1 MYAFFKEKNMKTRVL
16 SILIIIFF
24 MVTNS
29 LVMIPSAAAEN
40 VKVLGQITMEGDV
53 FIRSSNNT
61 WERPINRTYPLIQA
75 SALKTAKGKA
85 ALMFK
90 DGSRAIIS
98 PQTQAMID
106 GSPNDYVVTIDKG
119 MLFFNIGS
127 SALLTVN
134 TPSSSV
140 YVNRKDNIVHKVGF
154 RENSSI
160 GKVIVTDKGV
170 EVYNTQ
176 GVISASY
183 GNSAAKSVLAGEKF
197 LIANDGST
205 PQVVKVQNITGDGS
219 EKSPKNGEESTGG
232 GGNGNTLLYV
242 GVPLVIG
249 AGIALGLSGGG
260 GGGSSS
266 VASPSVP

>member
-1 MYAFFKEKNMKTRVL
+1 MHAFFKEKNMKTRVI
-16 SILIIIFF
+16 SMLIIIFF

-40 VKVLGQITMEGDV
+40 IKVLGQITMEGDV
-53 FIRSSNNT
+53 FIRSSNNV
-61 WERPINRTYPLIQA
+61 WERPINRSYPLIQG

-98 PQTQAMID
+98 PETQVMID
-106 GSPNDYVVTIDKG
+106 GSSHDYMITIDKG
-119 MLFFNIGS
+119 TLFFNIGA
-127 SALLTVN
+127 SALLTVKAA
-134 TPSSSV
+134 SSSI
-140 YVNRKDNIVHKVGF
+140 YVNRKDNIVHKVGL
-154 RENSSI
+154 RENSSR

-170 EVYNTQ
+170 EVYNIQ

-197 LIANDGST
+197 LFSNESST
-205 PQVVKVQNITGDGS
+205 PQVVKVQSINGDGS
-219 EKSPKNGEESTGG
+219 EKSRKNEAGSTEEGG
-232 GGNGNTLLYV
+232 GGNTLLYI

-249 AGIALGLSGGG
+249 IGVAAGLGGGG
-260 GGGSSS
+260 GGGSSP
-266 VASPSVP
+266 VASPSAP

>member
-1 MYAFFKEKNMKTRVL
+1 MYALFKEKNMKIRVI

-40 VKVLGQITMEGDV
+40 VRVLGQITMEGDV
-53 FIRSSNNT
+53 FIRSSNNV
-61 WERPINRTYPLIQA
+61 WERPINRSYPLIQG

-98 PQTQAMID
+98 PETQAMID
-106 GSPNDYVVTIDKG
+106 GSPHDYVVTIDKG
-119 MLFFNIGS
+119 TLFFNIGS

-140 YVNRKDNIVHKVGF
+140 YVNRKDNIVHKVGL

-170 EVYNTQ
+170 EVYNIQ

-197 LIANDGST
+197 LLANDSST
-205 PQVVKVQNITGDGS
+205 PQVVKVQNITENGS
-219 EKSPKNGEESTGG
+219 EKSPNNGAESAGLG
-232 GGNGNTLLYV
+232 GNTLLYV
-242 GVPLVIG
+242 GVPLAIG
-249 AGIALGLSGGG
+249 IGIAAGLGGGG
-260 GGGSSS
+260 GGGSSP